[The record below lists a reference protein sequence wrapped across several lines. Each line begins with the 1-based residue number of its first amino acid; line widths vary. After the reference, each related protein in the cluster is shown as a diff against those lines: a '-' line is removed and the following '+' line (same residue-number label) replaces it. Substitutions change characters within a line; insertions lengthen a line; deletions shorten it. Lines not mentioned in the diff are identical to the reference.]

1 MTSTETQAELIVLAN
16 KTLGRIEGPLWGQF
30 IELVGRGINGGVY
43 DPDSPL
49 SRPDGIRTDVFEALS
64 ELRPTHIRYP
74 GGCGMAYF
82 DWQELVGPPEQRPRA
97 KLYRL
102 YNQPQSTAFGIP
114 EAWQYAADMGAELYL
129 SINAHTQ
136 TPEDAA
142 NLVEYL
148 NGTTPTKWADL
159 RRSHGREEPYGVKIF
174 GLGNEIYGDWQPG
187 QKTAHEYVAWC
198 REAISQMKA
207 VDPTIQLICVGAGRV
222 DPEWDRVVLKGLI
235 DRIDMISMH
244 NYCGRPVFR
253 DCMAASRIYEEMF
266 NALNVAVDE
275 AMDTLLSRRERPGL
289 AFDEWN
295 VWYRF
300 RLGRRPQLDEEETY
314 NFGDALTVASIF
326 HVMLRNT
333 STVKLSNI
341 SEAVNIIG
349 MIMTG
354 PNGLVRQSIWYP
366 HKLYRDCHSG
376 RTVETVVDA
385 PQFSAKHERYF
396 VGIIDP
402 EKAKDEDA
410 PTLLH
415 YDDIS
420 ALDVL
425 TSIDE
430 SRGRMSISVVQ
441 KLEDRPLKT
450 RLTFRGVQP
459 RGGRATI
466 HRLTGHGVMAEN
478 TFEHPHEVG
487 LETRVEEVGEFFVF
501 PAASLTVLE
510 FEI

>member
-1 MTSTETQAELIVLAN
+1 MTPSDSQAELIILAN

-30 IELVGRGINGGVY
+30 IELVGRGIDGGVY
-43 DPDSPL
+43 DPGSPL
-49 SRPDGIRTDVFEALS
+49 ARPDGVRADVFEALA

-82 DWQELVGPPEQRPRA
+82 DWQDLVGPPEQRPRA

-102 YNQPQSTAFGIP
+102 YNQPQPTAFGIP
-114 EAWQYAADMGAELYL
+114 EAWQYAKDMGAELYL
-129 SINAHTQ
+129 SVNAHTQ

-159 RRSHGREEPYGVKIF
+159 RRSHGREEPYGIRLF

-187 QKTAHEYVAWC
+187 QKTAEEYVAWC
-198 REAISQMKA
+198 REAIQQMKE
-207 VDPTIQLICVGAGRV
+207 VDPTIELICVGLGRP
-222 DPEWDRVVLKGLI
+222 DPGWDRTVLKGLI
-235 DRIDMISMH
+235 DRIDMISIH

-253 DCMAASRIYEEMF
+253 DCMAASRVYEDMF

-275 AMDTLLSRRERPGL
+275 AMDTLLTRKGRPGL

-300 RLGRRPQLDEEETY
+300 RLGRRPKLDEEEIY
-314 NFGDALTVASIF
+314 NFGDALTVATIF

-333 STVKLSNI
+333 RTVKLSNT
-341 SEAVNIIG
+341 SEAVNILG
-349 MIMTG
+349 AIMTS
-354 PNGLVRQSIWYP
+354 PDGLVRQSIYYP
-366 HKLYRDCHSG
+366 QKLYRDCHSG
-376 RTVETVVDA
+376 RVVETVVDGPTFA
-385 PQFSAKHERYF
+385 AKHERYF
-396 VGIIDP
+396 VGVINP
-402 EKAKDEDA
+402 EKAKDDTV
-410 PTLLH
+410 PTLIH
-415 YDDIS
+415 YDDLP

-430 SRGRMSISVVQ
+430 SRGRMTISVVQ
-441 KLEDRPLKT
+441 KLEDKPLKT
-450 RLTFRGVQP
+450 RLTLRGVQP
-459 RGGRATI
+459 RSGRATI
-466 HRLTGHGVMAEN
+466 HRLTGESVTAEN
-478 TFEHPHEVG
+478 SFEQPHAVG
-487 LETRVEEVGEFFVF
+487 LATSVEEIGEFFEF
-501 PAASLTVLE
+501 PPASLTVLE